1 MIVVSTCTGVTV
13 RKRETERERERV
25 AIVYIKVSR
34 LHSIIM
40 LMITHNM
47 YICTKT
53 FCVRIRVCMY
63 VVQNEKEK
71 EIVILSYVYIH
82 AEHTH
87 QWSNIFNNIIMILLD
102 VPATLNCGV
111 AILSYNIFV
120 N

>member
-1 MIVVSTCTGVTV
+1 
-13 RKRETERERERV
+13 
-25 AIVYIKVSR
+25 
-34 LHSIIM
+34 
-40 LMITHNM
+40 MITHNM

-87 QWSNIFNNIIMILLD
+87 QWIKIFNNIMILLD
-102 VPATLNCGV
+102 VSVTLHKLWSCNLKLQYFCELKHFSSLG
-111 AILSYNIFV
+111 YH
-120 N
+120 